1 MVDPFEDGIGDVQ
14 TVLCCD
20 VELYLIDIELSRRR
34 PFDLH
39 ESCPSLSFCM
49 LLVQTLSCRLE
60 VPRLTLAAIRLID
73 THLHQS
79 PESFD
84 IRRIIF
90 RRIA

>member
-1 MVDPFEDGIGDVQ
+1 MLGMKP
-14 TVLCCD
+14 
-20 VELYLIDIELSRRR
+20 LSK
-34 PFDLH
+34 
-39 ESCPSLSFCM
+39 
-49 LLVQTLSCRLE
+49 RLE
-60 VPRLTLAAIRLID
+60 IHWLTLAAIRLID